1 MFLEEIYMFCGGNIY
16 VTGGNIYAQNYD
28 LFHIFNKNN
37 NDDNDNKKYRINCI
51 IIKSCY
57 LYNIL

>member
-28 LFHIFNKNN
+28 FFHIFNKN
-37 NDDNDNKKYRINCI
+37 IFLI
-51 IIKSCY
+51 IILSRVVF
-57 LYNIL
+57 IA